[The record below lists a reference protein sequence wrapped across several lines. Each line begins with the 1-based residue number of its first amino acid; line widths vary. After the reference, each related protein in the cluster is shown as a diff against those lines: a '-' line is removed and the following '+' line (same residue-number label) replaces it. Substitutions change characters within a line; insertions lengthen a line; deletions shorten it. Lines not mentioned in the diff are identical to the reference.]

1 MIESGDFW
9 QKLVFWNQSNYL
21 IGAGSPVGSD
31 SDVSDMGIVQ
41 GHAYSVLD
49 VYEVE
54 GNKLIQL
61 RNPWGEETEWLGAW
75 GDKSKE
81 WTERRRRMVYERMQQ
96 RGVQQTDIGKSD
108 GVFWM
113 SITDFFSNFGQL
125 NLCRLFG
132 KEYVEISYSSEWS
145 VAKKTAGGC
154 MNTASYGQNP

>member
-1 MIESGDFW
+1 
-9 QKLVFWNQSNYL
+9 
-21 IGAGSPVGSD
+21 
-31 SDVSDMGIVQ
+31 MGIVQ

-75 GDKSKE
+75 SDKSKE
-81 WTERRRRMVYERMQQ
+81 WTERRRRIVYERMQQ
-96 RGVQQTDIGKSD
+96 RGVQQTDIGKGD

-113 SITDFFSNFGQL
+113 SIADFYTNFSEL

-132 KEYVEISYSSEWS
+132 DEFVEISYSSEWS
-145 VAKKTAGGC
+145 TAKKTAGGC
-154 MNTASYGQNP
+154 MNNKTYGQNPQMKLFVEGSGPIEIFIQLNTIVGVNERMVES

>member
-1 MIESGDFW
+1 
-9 QKLVFWNQSNYL
+9 
-21 IGAGSPVGSD
+21 
-31 SDVSDMGIVQ
+31 MGIVQ
-41 GHAYSVLD
+41 GHAYSVMD

-96 RGVQQTDIGKSD
+96 RGVQQTDIGKGD

-113 SITDFFSNFGQL
+113 SIADFYSNFSEL
-125 NLCRLFG
+125 NLCKLFG
-132 KEYVEISYSSEWS
+132 QEYVEISYSSEWS
-145 VAKKTAGGC
+145 TTKKTAGGC
-154 MNTASYGQNP
+154 MNHPTYGQNPQMKMFVEGSGPIEIFI